1 MTENIKKIL
10 IVCDSVTDFTH
21 YSKVLS
27 SGLYSFLHVKNFQQ
41 LVNQQQSLNPDLI
54 IINFPCQAFNSHDDL
69 KYFSDQAVFSPFV
82 VISELETAAP
92 AVACMK
98 AGAYDYII
106 KNEIFRLPEV
116 TAAALQS
123 GILRNSEE
131 MFRSMFTEHSSIMLL
146 VDPETG
152 IIEEANKSAQA
163 FYGYTFYGTEKILIG
178 TINSKSTAEIHQE
191 MNKAAT
197 RQLNNFIFN
206 HKLASGEFR
215 TVEVKSTPI
224 QLNGKKLLFSVIHDI
239 SESANTEEMLRRSE
253 AENKAIISTVPDLLF
268 RINREG
274 KYIESYTSS
283 TASLY
288 VPREMFIGRTIAEV
302 LPPALAEMSMDAL
315 HKAFLSNQIISY
327 EYELPVNG
335 EDYYFENRVVAI
347 NNNEALSIIRDITDR
362 NKTQLSLNW
371 NESFLRLMTSSS
383 PLAFFVVDNRTDEIL
398 YFNHQFCAIWGITH
412 LEEQMSRK
420 LLKNNDI
427 IPACLGVLKDVS
439 AFAES
444 CKPLQYED
452 NRITIEDQIPYSD
465 GRTIRRFSTQ
475 IRGENDEYYGRFYIF
490 EDITERKKAEFH
502 LSLQRDLGIGLSA
515 ASTIQD
521 TLDLSL
527 ALMLKTEIVDRGGI
541 YLLNNKTNNLELSV
555 HRNVSDDFVKST
567 SIYTQETAEVKL
579 VMEGQPVYKVYN
591 DLLGPDKKPVS
602 NDQISQIAVIP
613 IQNEGKVF
621 GSLNLGTA
629 CTEVFSLKDR
639 FTLEAF
645 ANQIGIAIAR
655 IHAEDA
661 LKTSQLNF
669 QLMFDTLDDFMF
681 ILNMEG
687 KILKTNPVVQKRLGF
702 SEEELYT
709 MHVLEVHPPERRVEA
724 GNIVNEM
731 LTGKALFC
739 PVPLITKDGVHIPV
753 ETRVVMGRW
762 DNEDALYGIS
772 RDITERRKA
781 EKELQ
786 LRESF
791 LSAVINNHP
800 GMFWLK
806 DIAGKFIM
814 VNDKNNIFLHE
825 NNSKAQQ
832 SVIGKTDFDF
842 LSKEVSEKHRE
853 EDNRV
858 MESRQPIIKEEYIS
872 SEKNDFWY
880 EIFKFPVVDKKG
892 VVIGVSG
899 YAIDIT
905 ERKVSETRLRMLN
918 SAFDSFTLAM
928 AITDIE
934 GHIKWVNPAFAL
946 LTGYKT
952 DEVIGQF
959 PSILKSGKQD
969 DDFYQVFWQTILSGK
984 VWSGELINKR
994 KDGSLYYE
1002 EETITPVFNEKG
1014 EISNFITI
1022 KIDIS
1027 HRREIEEALRLSEQ
1041 RWQFALEGSGDGIW
1055 DWDVVTNKVFY
1066 SKQWKAMLG
1075 FNNDEIGDSR
1085 DEWSKR
1091 IHPDD
1096 RERSFIDLE
1105 NHFSGESDIYVSEHR
1120 MLCKDGTYK
1129 WILDRG
1135 KTIEWIE
1142 KGVPLRVIGTHTDI
1156 TQRKMLEETL
1166 KKGIEKERELNDLK
1180 SRFVSIASHEFRTPL
1195 ASILIISESLIAY
1208 WKKMEEI
1215 QIVERL
1221 DKIKDQILHLSNI
1234 VNDVLQISKIQEGK
1248 TEINPEYI
1256 DIVSLCK
1263 QVILSFNSTHQSKN
1277 TIRFEYSPDEQILL
1291 LDERMMQQVMSNLI
1305 SNAIKYTPEN
1315 PVITVSIEKTA
1326 SETIISVSDNG
1337 IGIPVEEQKHLF
1349 TPFFRA
1355 SNTRLIQGNGL
1366 GLNIVRESVR
1376 LQGGEV
1382 TFESTPGKGST
1393 FLIHIFNN
1401 SIHI

>member
-1 MTENIKKIL
+1 MAENIKKMF
-10 IVCDSVTDFTH
+10 IVFDSVTDFIN

-27 SGLYSFLHVKNFQQ
+27 SVLYSFLHVINFQQ

-106 KNEIFRLPEV
+106 KNEILRLPDV
-116 TAAALQS
+116 AATALQS

-152 IIEEANKSAQA
+152 IIEEANKSAQE
-163 FYGYTFYGTEKILIG
+163 FYGYTFYESEKILIG
-178 TINSKSTAEIHQE
+178 TINSKPILEIHQE

-197 RQLNNFIFN
+197 RQLNNFIFS

-224 QLNGKKLLFSVIHDI
+224 QLNGKKMLFSVIHDI
-239 SESANTEEMLRRSE
+239 SERANTEEMLRRSE
-253 AENKAIISTVPDLLF
+253 DENKAIISTVPDLLF

-274 KYIESYTSS
+274 KYIESYTSA

-288 VPREMFIGRTIAEV
+288 VPREMFIGRTITEV
-302 LPPALAEMSMDAL
+302 LPPTLAEISMDAL
-315 HKAFLSNQIISY
+315 HKAFLTKQIISY

-335 EDYYFENRVVAI
+335 KDYFFENRVVVI

-362 NKTQLSLNW
+362 NKTELSLKW

-398 YFNHQFCAIWGITH
+398 YFNHQFCEIWGITH

-427 IPACLGVLKDVS
+427 IPACLGVLKDVP

-465 GRTIRRFSTQ
+465 GRIIRRFSTQ

-490 EDITERKKAEFH
+490 EDITERKKSETH

-527 ALMLKTEIVDRGGI
+527 DLMLKTEIVDRGGI
-541 YLLNNKTNNLELSV
+541 YLLNYKTNNLELLV
-555 HRNVSDDFVKST
+555 HRNLSDEFVKST
-567 SIYTQETAEVKL
+567 SLYTQETAEVIL

-591 DLLGPDKKPVS
+591 DLLGPDKKPVL

-629 CTEVFSLKDR
+629 NSEVFSLKDR

-661 LKTSQLNF
+661 LKTSQQNF

-687 KILKTNPVVQKRLGF
+687 KIIKTNPVVQKRLGF
-702 SEEELYT
+702 SKEELCS
-709 MHVLEVHPPERRVEA
+709 MHVLEVHPPERREEA
-724 GNIVNEM
+724 GTIVNEM

-739 PVPLITKDGVHIPV
+739 PVPLITKEGVQIPV

-814 VNDKNNIFLHE
+814 VNDKNNIFLHD
-825 NNSKAQQ
+825 NNSQGKQ

-842 LSKEVSEKHRE
+842 LTKEISEKYQE
-853 EDNRV
+853 EDKKV
-858 MESRQPIIKEEYIS
+858 MESRQPIIKEEYITS
-872 SEKNDFWY
+872 KKNDFWF

-892 VVIGVSG
+892 DVIGVSG

-928 AITDIE
+928 AITDID
-934 GHIKWVNPAFAL
+934 GHIKWVNPAFAI
-946 LTGYKT
+946 LTGYNT
-952 DEVIGQF
+952 NEVIGKF

-969 DDFYQVFWQTILSGK
+969 DDFYQGFWQTILSGK

-1055 DWDVVTNKVFY
+1055 DWDVISNEVFY

-1075 FNNDEIGDSR
+1075 FGNDEIGDTR
-1085 DEWSKR
+1085 DEWVNL

-1096 RERSFIDLE
+1096 RERSFADLE
-1105 NHFSGESDIYVSEHR
+1105 SHFNGETDIYVSEHR
-1120 MLCKDGTYK
+1120 MLCKDGSYK

-1135 KTIEWIE
+1135 KTIEWLE

-1156 TQRKMLEETL
+1156 TQRKILEETL

-1263 QVILSFNSTHQSKN
+1263 QVINSFNSTNQSQN
-1277 TIRFEYSPDEQILL
+1277 TIRFEFSPGEHILL
-1291 LDERMMQQVMSNLI
+1291 LDERLMKQVMSNLI
-1305 SNAIKYTPEN
+1305 SNAIKYTLEN
-1315 PVITVSIEKTA
+1315 PIIKIRLEKTVS
-1326 SETIISVSDNG
+1326 ETVISVSDNG

-1349 TPFFRA
+1349 APFFRA

-1382 TFESTPGKGST
+1382 TFESTPEKGST
-1393 FLIHIFNN
+1393 FFIHIYDSNLYN
-1401 SIHI
+1401 